1 MPADERYRY
10 ELEHLW
16 KMRADNVKARL
27 DQAAESV
34 EELSESPE
42 TDSDA
47 FNDAVRV
54 YTETLEEFTNIS
66 KIYQDLVLH
75 GTIPGKDN
83 GSGHER
89 WMLDGGTMSRPE
101 GRSTRATTVL
111 VDVKTQ

>member
-1 MPADERYRY
+1 MPADERD
-10 ELEHLW
+10 ELQYLW
-16 KMRADNVKARL
+16 KARAEDAKARL
-27 DQAAESV
+27 DRAAESV
-34 EELSESPE
+34 EELSENPE

-47 FNDAVRV
+47 YDNAVRV
-54 YTETLEEFTNIS
+54 YTDALQEFTNIS